1 MVNFSDVLNKT
12 KKIQEKM
19 KAAQESIKKI
29 EVEGISGGGLVKICL
44 NGNGD
49 LIKIFIDKSLMLEKK
64 EILEDLIQA
73 AHFSCKE
80 KLKTKTSEELSKV
93 AGGLDLP
100 PEFKLPF

>member
-49 LIKIFIDKSLMLEKK
+49 LIKNFIDKSLMLEKK

-73 AHFSCKE
+73 AHNNCTE

>member
-1 MVNFSDVLNKT
+1 MVNFSDVLSKT

-73 AHFSCKE
+73 AYNNCKE